1 MDGGAEAIADAGAGV
16 EGVLV
21 VNFNRCL
28 GDGFLANGQTGGMEK
43 SVEQGKVCEEFLG
56 EDAFEVELDEGEF
69 DKARGIPEQAD
80 EAAIGNDTVKVLGEV
95 EVFLNQPVGRHARG
109 IRDGA
114 AAVER
119 LVPADEVDGEL
130 VAGGI
135 AVGDA
140 VGFPLENFGLGEVEL
155 VAEHAEQRD
164 EPLVA
169 GFGGASGSL
178 LEPGD
183 FHLIGG
189 PVGAGG
195 GPGIGD
201 LILDLGRGVETEV
214 PG

>member
-1 MDGGAEAIADAGAGV
+1 MVDFDGGLGDIFLSDGQAGGV
-16 EGVLV
+16 EE
-21 VNFNRCL
+21 
-28 GDGFLANGQTGGMEK
+28 A
-43 SVEQGKVCEEFLG
+43 VEEGEVGEEFLG

-69 DKARGIPEQAD
+69 DEAGGIPEQAD
-80 EAAIGNDTVKVLGEV
+80 EATVGDDAVEVFGEV
-95 EVFLNQPVGRHARG
+95 EVFLNQPVWRHARG
-109 IRDGA
+109 IGHGA

-140 VGFPLENFGLGEVEL
+140 VGFPLDGLGLGEVEL
-155 VAEHAEQRD
+155 VAKETEQRD

-169 GFGGASGSL
+169 RLGGAGGSL
-178 LEPGD
+178 LEAGD
-183 FHLIGG
+183 FHLIGS

-201 LILDLGRGVETEV
+201 LILDLGGRIEAEV
-214 PG
+214 LG